1 MTLYTGRCSS
11 IIAQVRISALTDMH
25 APFREPGQYRKPSRE
40 RLDTWF
46 DDHLRVCG
54 QRIGVYGSDKYRIR
68 CGLRVGNSRKRPSA
82 QRRPAAALQQLVN
95 HYLPIQ
101 ATDLVSSEALK
112 LTFFTVGD
120 FNDHTFECAL
130 GATVDVDHL
139 TSDRCRK
146 VHPGG
151 FLITE
156 ENLSFRY
163 KIPLFHLHRRLHAG
177 VVRP

>member
-1 MTLYTGRCSS
+1 
-11 IIAQVRISALTDMH
+11 MH
-25 APFREPGQYRKPSRE
+25 VPFREPGQYRKPSRE
-40 RLDTWF
+40 RLDTRF
-46 DDHLRVCG
+46 DDHLRICG
-54 QRIGVYGSDKYRIR
+54 QRIGVHGSDKDRIR
-68 CGLRVGNSRKRPSA
+68 CGLRVGDSRKGASA

-101 ATDLVSSEALK
+101 ATDLVSGEALE
-112 LTFFTVGD
+112 LTLLPFRNFD
-120 FNDHTFECAL
+120 DHAFKCAL

>member
-1 MTLYTGRCSS
+1 MTKIEFG
-11 IIAQVRISALTDMH
+11 V
-25 APFREPGQYRKPSRE
+25 
-40 RLDTWF
+40 
-46 DDHLRVCG
+46 VCG
-54 QRIGVYGSDKYRIR
+54 LGIR
-68 CGLRVGNSRKRPSA
+68 EKGRVRSA
-82 QRRPAAALQQLVN
+82 GPAASQQLVN

-101 ATDLVSSEALK
+101 ATDLVNGEALE
-112 LTFFTVGD
+112 LTLLPFRNFD
-120 FNDHTFECAL
+120 DHAFKCAL

-163 KIPLFHLHRRLHAG
+163 KIPFTSIVGFHAG